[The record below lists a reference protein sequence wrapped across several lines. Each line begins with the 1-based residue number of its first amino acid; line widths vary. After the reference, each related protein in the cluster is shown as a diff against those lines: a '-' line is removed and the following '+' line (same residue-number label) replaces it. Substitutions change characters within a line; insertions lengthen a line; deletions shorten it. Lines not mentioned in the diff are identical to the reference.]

1 MVRSGVVRELRR
13 PLILASVFLL
23 AATFF
28 AYAGVVDNEFV
39 GYDDG
44 VYVSDN
50 ENVLGG
56 LTAPGIRWAFTT
68 GYAGNWHPLTW
79 ISHMLDVDLFGV
91 DPGAMARTNVV
102 LHGITSVLLLVF
114 VARVTG
120 AFWPSV
126 LIALV
131 FSLHPLRVE
140 SVAWIAERKDVL
152 SGLFFMTTLLAWLHY
167 VRKPGVGT
175 YTIVIVSLAWGLMS
189 KPVLVTLP
197 CVLLLLDFWPLQ
209 RVRFEVGVGASLARL
224 VLEKI
229 PLFLLAIVSSL
240 VTMQVQAAGG
250 AIRPEALSPLDHRIA
265 NALTSYLAYLGKIV
279 WPSDLA
285 CFYPLPTF
293 IGDVSPWTL
302 PVFASAAFV
311 IGVSVLAWRERRRR
325 PWLGVGWLWFLGM
338 LVPMIGL
345 VQVGNQSMADRYTY
359 LPAIGLSLWVVGGL
373 MELGEPRART
383 LSISLGTIVLVV
395 FSLATRR
402 QVEVWSNGTVLFEH
416 ALAVTENN
424 SLAHFNLGTRLL
436 RGTPAR
442 IADARPH
449 LEAAVRIDPR
459 HAGARLNLGAV
470 YWLEDRPDQATVY
483 FEHAVRLDP
492 SNAEAHLS
500 LGAARFEQGRIAEA
514 IEHFEIAISLDPEN
528 ASARSNLG
536 SVYLSMDR
544 FAEAV
549 RSFERALSLEPG
561 MQQASDGLREASL
574 RLESSR

>member
-1 MVRSGVVRELRR
+1 
-13 PLILASVFLL
+13 
-23 AATFF
+23 
-28 AYAGVVDNEFV
+28 
-39 GYDDG
+39 
-44 VYVSDN
+44 
-50 ENVLGG
+50 
-56 LTAPGIRWAFTT
+56 
-68 GYAGNWHPLTW
+68 
-79 ISHMLDVDLFGV
+79 
-91 DPGAMARTNVV
+91 
-102 LHGITSVLLLVF
+102 
-114 VARVTG
+114 
-120 AFWPSV
+120 
-126 LIALV
+126 
-131 FSLHPLRVE
+131 
-140 SVAWIAERKDVL
+140 
-152 SGLFFMTTLLAWLHY
+152 
-167 VRKPGVGT
+167 
-175 YTIVIVSLAWGLMS
+175 
-189 KPVLVTLP
+189 
-197 CVLLLLDFWPLQ
+197 
-209 RVRFEVGVGASLARL
+209 
-224 VLEKI
+224 
-229 PLFLLAIVSSL
+229 
-240 VTMQVQAAGG
+240 
-250 AIRPEALSPLDHRIA
+250 
-265 NALTSYLAYLGKIV
+265 
-279 WPSDLA
+279 
-285 CFYPLPTF
+285 
-293 IGDVSPWTL
+293 
-302 PVFASAAFV
+302 
-311 IGVSVLAWRERRRR
+311 
-325 PWLGVGWLWFLGM
+325 
-338 LVPMIGL
+338 MIGL